1 MDLNVQLAYGYY
13 MLLTLNLFY
22 SNITLYL
29 LLMITD
35 LKATIRAESTLKCEL
50 HDDKGVIC

>member
-1 MDLNVQLAYGYY
+1 
-13 MLLTLNLFY
+13 
-22 SNITLYL
+22 
-29 LLMITD
+29 MITD